1 MTNRQTFFD
10 PKTTYDVFVRKIPGG
25 GKVVVLTEGLA
36 TGVSDQVYQV
46 SSAAGIR
53 KLSSYEIDSTGLV
66 HEVTINRAQLSSYA
80 YVGMMSGYGANLYHQ
95 EGKNLKQIVK
105 DFGTLAKPKRKG
117 IFGLLRSIF
126 GF

>member
-25 GKVVVLTEGLA
+25 GRVVVLTEGLA

-117 IFGLLRSIF
+117 LL
-126 GF
+126 GWLKELLTQ